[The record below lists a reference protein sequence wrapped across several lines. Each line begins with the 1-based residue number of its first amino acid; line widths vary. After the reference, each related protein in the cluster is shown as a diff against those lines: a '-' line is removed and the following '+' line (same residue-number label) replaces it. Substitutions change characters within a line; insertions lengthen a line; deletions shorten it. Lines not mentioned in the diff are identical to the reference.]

1 MHCGANACEHLSI
14 SSYCMDSNTSHLCG
28 EIALDISFRIR
39 THFESDSREQWEL
52 GHKLF
57 QQEPQG
63 VRFWLEVR
71 DAILEQA
78 KKMGVPAR
86 KLETHDSVLKMEHC
100 ATDLQSLEPTP
111 SKDRSAS
118 SNDPA
123 NGDEAS
129 KIPGFVTFMRKY
141 LPSEDTTW
149 DIWKYVLER
158 RIKPALVRGS
168 QDASGGRGMS
178 LDLDNNPPTV
188 PAADPRDDAE
198 TARAR
203 RQLEILNDLNPT
215 DQAIFLMSMWSL
227 QTQEEKDI
235 YRSVI
240 IQAGAERCY
249 MQEKANEEAPG
260 LDHWIAGKTE
270 SFRLAEEDL
279 MSSNSEDQIRAVEL
293 QESISLH
300 YHAAASAEQAKSKFA
315 GRFLAQGGKRDLL
328 PVNTDSEDEA
338 DAFAVEPLS
347 PSWQS
352 DAKAL
357 LLEICQQAV
366 RSESKDKFN
375 SLFQSVF
382 PLTMIYKDYKPNQ
395 GVPTRQNNA
404 LWMLMRFGGL
414 CQSQSYHL
422 NAYRSKE
429 MKFAQMKAAV
439 GFSDRTIGEILAMP
453 PGTVAVRRNRYRK
466 ALRETLGLPTKQVP
480 DKPSNQEIQS
490 TIDDVCSDYEA

>member
-1 MHCGANACEHLSI
+1 
-14 SSYCMDSNTSHLCG
+14 MDSNTSHLCG
-28 EIALDISFRIR
+28 EIALDISLRIR

-57 QQEPQG
+57 QQELQG
-63 VRFWLEVR
+63 VRFWLDVQQ
-71 DAILEQA
+71 AIRKQA

-86 KLETHDSVLKMEHC
+86 KLETHDIVLKMEHC
-100 ATDLQSLEPTP
+100 ATDLQGLEPPP

-141 LPSEDTTW
+141 VPSEDTTW

-168 QDASGGRGMS
+168 QDASGGRSIS
-178 LDLDNNPPTV
+178 LDLENNPPTV
-188 PAADPRDDAE
+188 PATDPTDDAE
-198 TARAR
+198 SVRSA

-215 DQAIFLMSMWSL
+215 ERAIFLMSMWSL

-249 MQEKANEEAPG
+249 KQDKANEEFST
-260 LDHWIAGKTE
+260 LDHWIAANTE
-270 SFRLAEEDL
+270 LFRLAEEKL
-279 MSSNSEDQIRAVEL
+279 TSSNSEDQIRAVEL

-315 GRFLAQGGKRDLL
+315 GRFLAQGGKRNLL
-328 PVNTDSEDEA
+328 PVSTDSEDEA

-347 PSWQS
+347 SSWQS

-357 LLEICQQAV
+357 LLKICQQAV
-366 RSESKDKFN
+366 ESESKDKFN
-375 SLFQSVF
+375 SQFQSVF

-395 GVPTRQNNA
+395 GAPTRQNNA

-429 MKFAQMKAAV
+429 TEFAKMNSAI
-439 GFSDRTIGEILAMP
+439 GFSDDAIGQILGMRL
-453 PGTVAVRRNRYRK
+453 GTVAVRRNRYRA
-466 ALRETLGLPTKQVP
+466 ALRETLGLRIKQIP
-480 DKPSNQEIQS
+480 DKPSNQEIQP
-490 TIDDVCSDYEA
+490 TIDVVCSDYAT